1 MFRSTGY
8 HVPAAAPHPS
18 SPSPTSPPP
27 SPLPPS
33 LPDFPLPPPSPPQP
47 HPCHTTS
54 TRATPARAALSAS
67 FPSPLPPMQPPPPSR
82 RAVARTPHR
91 GHRSHR
97 LQRGCGACSRA
108 CERAWCARAYVRAL
122 VCVSSCGSVCAVFR
136 VLADPLPS
144 RRALLLVCPP
154 AVSAANARAALL
166 LLWAVSHIPGGRA
179 SPRDPSDAIIV

>member
-27 SPLPPS
+27 SPLRSS
-33 LPDFPLPPPSPPQP
+33 LLDFPLAPSSPPQLP
-47 HPCHTTS
+47 VPHRIHPCHTRSCRPLRLLPITA
-54 TRATPARAALSAS
+54 ATVAATATLAPSRCAYLPS
-67 FPSPLPPMQPPPPSR
+67 WSPLP
-82 RAVARTPHR
+82 
-91 GHRSHR
+91 

-144 RRALLLVCPP
+144 H
-154 AVSAANARAALL
+154 RAAPRVPSRRKRCKRACGIAAVV
-166 LLWAVSHIPGGRA
+166 WAVSHIPGGRA
-179 SPRDPSDAIIV
+179 PLSFKRMS

>member
-27 SPLPPS
+27 SPLRSS
-33 LPDFPLPPPSPPQP
+33 LLDFPLAPSSPPQLP
-47 HPCHTTS
+47 VPHRIHPCHTRSCRPLRLLPITA
-54 TRATPARAALSAS
+54 ATVAATATLAPSRCAYLPS
-67 FPSPLPPMQPPPPSR
+67 WSPLP
-82 RAVARTPHR
+82 
-91 GHRSHR
+91 

-179 SPRDPSDAIIV
+179 PPRDPSDAIVV